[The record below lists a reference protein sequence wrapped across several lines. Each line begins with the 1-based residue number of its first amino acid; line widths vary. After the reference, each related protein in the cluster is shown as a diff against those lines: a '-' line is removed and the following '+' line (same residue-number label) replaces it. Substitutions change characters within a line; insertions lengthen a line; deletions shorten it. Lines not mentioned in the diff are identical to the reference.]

1 MMSPTPAQLAK
12 LTRLKRELPYF
23 ASGCL
28 RIRAKDGDVAP
39 LRLNRPQRWLHE
51 RLEAQR
57 AATGKVRALV
67 LKARQ
72 QGLSTYIG
80 ARFYHR
86 ASMGRGRQV
95 FILAHEQGA
104 ADNLFAMVGRFHAS
118 NPLAPATGSA
128 NARTLSFP
136 GLDSGY
142 TVGTAGAAETGRSRT
157 IQYLHGSEAAFW
169 KNAPGHFAGLVQAVP
184 DRSRTE
190 IVIEST
196 GEGPQG
202 EFFERWRQAEAGV
215 GDYQA
220 IFVPWF
226 WSEDYRRAPA
236 AGFVLDG
243 AEADYAALHGLDL
256 GQMAWR
262 RAKLAELRDPIRFM
276 QEYPA
281 TAEEAFASTGHDSFI
296 RPAAVLAARKANLEG
311 VGPLVV
317 GVDPK
322 REGSD
327 RFAIAWRRGRKLLK
341 VTGDPTPVDT
351 LTAAGRIKTIIDE
364 ARPARVF
371 MDVGGNG
378 GAIADVLSS
387 WGEPYASRV
396 RLVNFGSA
404 PLEGERILPDGSKQ
418 PGPRNRRA
426 EMWGRSREW
435 LEADGGADAPDLDV
449 LQADACAPGYSYDTS
464 QRLVLESKD
473 RMAARG
479 ARSPDLWDAVA
490 LTFAEPVAEPRT
502 PTERPRLPAGG
513 WMG

>member
-1 MMSPTPAQLAK
+1 MTPTPAQLAK
-12 LTRLKRELPYF
+12 LTRLKLDLPFF
-23 ASGCL
+23 AGGCL
-28 RIRAKDGDVAP
+28 SIRGKDGRIAR
-39 LRLNRPQRWLHE
+39 LQLNRPQRWLHQ
-51 RLEAQR
+51 RLEVQR

-86 ASMGRGRQV
+86 SSMRRGRQV

-104 ADNLFAMVGRFHAS
+104 ADNLFDMVGRFHAS

-128 NARTLSFP
+128 NARSLSFP

-142 TVGTAGAAETGRSRT
+142 MVGTAGSAETGRSRT

-184 DRSRTE
+184 DQPGTE
-190 IVIEST
+190 IILEST
-196 GEGPQG
+196 GDGPQG

-215 GDYQA
+215 GDYA
-220 IFVPWF
+220 AVFVPWF
-226 WSEDYRRAPA
+226 WSADYRRLPP
-236 AGFVLDG
+236 AGFALDE

-262 RAKLAELRDPIRFM
+262 RAKLAELRDPMLFM

-281 TAEEAFASTGHDSFI
+281 TAVEAFASTGHDSFI
-296 RPAAVLAARKANLEG
+296 RPAAVLAARKSNLEG

-341 VTGDPTPVDT
+341 VTGDPSPVDT
-351 LTAAGRIKTIIDE
+351 LTAAGRIKTLIDE
-364 ARPARVF
+364 DHPARVF

-404 PLEGERILPDGSKQ
+404 PLEGERILPDGSRQ

-426 EMWGRSREW
+426 EMWSRSRDW
-435 LEADGGADAPDLDV
+435 LQAEGGADLPDLDA
-449 LQADACAPGYSYDTS
+449 LQADACAPGYSYDMS
-464 QRLVLESKD
+464 QRLVLESKE

-479 ARSPDLWDAVA
+479 ARSPDLWDAVT
-490 LTFAEPVAEPRT
+490 LTFAEPVAEPRST
-502 PTERPRLPAGG
+502 PLRPRSPAGG
-513 WMG
+513 WMA